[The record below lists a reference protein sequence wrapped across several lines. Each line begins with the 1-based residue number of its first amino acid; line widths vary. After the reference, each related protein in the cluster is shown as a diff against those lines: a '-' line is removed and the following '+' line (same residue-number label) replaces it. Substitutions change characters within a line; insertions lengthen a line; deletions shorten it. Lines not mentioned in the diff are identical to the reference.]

1 MLPGLWHFVTAAQAD
16 HYTGQSIQNIF
27 WLRVREESSDTVMWT
42 VQRTVLLLVGVC
54 QSHYKFPSFGCSLP
68 PNSVCSHMNL
78 GRSITYKLS
87 SPFQSG

>member
-42 VQRTVLLLVGVC
+42 VQRTALLLGGVC
-54 QSHYKFPSFGCSLP
+54 QFHYKFPSFGCYYFDFFFHLFL
-68 PNSVCSHMNL
+68 SVR
-78 GRSITYKLS
+78 G
-87 SPFQSG
+87 